1 MLKMIFG
8 RSGYGK
14 TEYVF
19 NSIKTLVGEDKKD
32 ILLLTPEQYSLV
44 SERRLLTDLGEAG
57 VSCVEKSSFS
67 RIADSVKRIYGSE
80 GIPVLSKGS
89 KAVLM
94 MQAIEK
100 SKDGLCLFSKKL
112 DSAALDRKSTRLNS
126 IHTDI
131 SRMPSSA

>member
-1 MLKMIFG
+1 MLKMVFG

-19 NSIKTLVGEDKKD
+19 NTIKELVRQGNRK

-44 SERRLLTDLGEAG
+44 CERRLLTDLGEQGICA
-57 VSCVEKSSFS
+57 VENSSFT
-67 RIADSVKRIYGSE
+67 RLADSVKKEYGGYS
-80 GIPVLSKGS
+80 IPVLSKGG

-100 SKDGLCLFSKKL
+100 ARDGLTLFNRKL
-112 DSAALDRKSTRLNS
+112 DLSL
-126 IHTDI
+126 IHI
-131 SRMPSSA
+131 